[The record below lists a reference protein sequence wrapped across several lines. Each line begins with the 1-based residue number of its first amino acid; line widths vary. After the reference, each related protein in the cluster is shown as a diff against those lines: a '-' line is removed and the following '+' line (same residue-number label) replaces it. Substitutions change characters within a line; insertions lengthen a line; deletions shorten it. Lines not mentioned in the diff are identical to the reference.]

1 MNLREKSI
9 QEAQARK
16 AAWAG
21 WLGSALQFYDFFL
34 FGTATVLY
42 LGPLFFPNSEPKLA
56 EFTALLLVGA
66 GFLARPFGAILLGYL
81 ADVYGRRQ
89 VLSLTSLLMGT
100 CTFTIGLLPTFQD
113 VGMFAP
119 VALICLRLLQGISI
133 SGEHASASALALELS
148 AENRRGL
155 FASFVLSGTQIGF
168 VFACSVFLL
177 LPEFMEEQ
185 DIRTW
190 GWRIPFLL
198 SLALVVVGIWV
209 RFKIPESP
217 VFELEKSQRKGR
229 LSPHKIL
236 WSDFKRELVRVV
248 LACQISVVSTIF
260 GIFSLSWAVRYTSMT
275 QANMLWILIVNAL
288 VGMLVIPL
296 WAYLSD
302 CIGRRRVF
310 ISAALGCGILIWPYF
325 FALSQ
330 SNVTLAFIIGVL
342 LSGVVY
348 GAINGVWPSLYG
360 EMFPTK
366 VRASGVALGT
376 QVGFMLAAQA
386 PALAAFITRND
397 PANWMMVA
405 FLTSLSCVVSASA
418 VYFAPE
424 THGLAMGELGNKPTS
439 NN

>member
-66 GFLARPFGAILLGYL
+66 GFLARPLGSIFLGYL
-81 ADVYGRRQ
+81 ADVYGRRH

-113 VGMFAP
+113 IGMFAP
-119 VALICLRLLQGISI
+119 VALVCLRLLQGIAI
-133 SGEHASASALALELS
+133 SGEHASASALAIELS
-148 AENRRGL
+148 AGNRRGL
-155 FASFVLSGTQIGF
+155 FASFALSGTQLGF
-168 VFACSVFLL
+168 IFACSVFLL
-177 LPEFMEEQ
+177 LPAFMKEQ
-185 DIRTW
+185 DIREW

-198 SLALVVVGIWV
+198 SLALVALGVWV
-209 RFKIPESP
+209 RFKVPESP
-217 VFELEKSQRKGR
+217 VFESEKLLRKER
-229 LSPHKIL
+229 VSPHRIL
-236 WSDFKRELVRVV
+236 WSQYRREVILVV

-260 GIFSLSWAVRYTSMT
+260 GIFSLSWAIRYTAMT
-275 QANMLWILIVNAL
+275 QVNMLWILIVNAV
-288 VGMLVIPL
+288 VGLLVIPF

-302 CIGRRRVF
+302 YMGRCRVF
-310 ISAALGCGILIWPYF
+310 IAAALGCGILIWPYF

-330 SNVTLAFIIGVL
+330 SNATLAFLTGVM
-342 LSGVVY
+342 LSGIVY
-348 GAINGVWPSLYG
+348 GAVNGVWPALYG

-366 VRASGVALGT
+366 VRVSGVELGT
-376 QVGFMLAAQA
+376 QTGFMLAAQA

-397 PANWMMVA
+397 PTNWMMVA
-405 FLTSLSCVVSASA
+405 CLTSFSCVVSASA
-418 VYFAPE
+418 IYFTPE
-424 THGLAMGELGNKPTS
+424 THKLAMEELGNKPAS
-439 NN
+439 